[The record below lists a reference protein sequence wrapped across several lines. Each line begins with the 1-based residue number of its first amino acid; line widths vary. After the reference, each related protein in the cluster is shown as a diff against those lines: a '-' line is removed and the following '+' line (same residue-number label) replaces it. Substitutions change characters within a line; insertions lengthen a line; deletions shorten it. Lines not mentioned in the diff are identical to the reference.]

1 MQNINELKL
10 TLKNKNNIIKE
21 LEEQH
26 TKDKNAY
33 QILED
38 SNNEMFIQHRK
49 SEDDLMNK
57 INNVTDE

>member
-1 MQNINELKL
+1 
-10 TLKNKNNIIKE
+10 LKNKNNIIKE

-26 TKDKNAY
+26 TKDKTAY

>member
-21 LEEQH
+21 LEEHH
-26 TKDKNAY
+26 TKDKTAY